1 MSNSI
6 QAQPAKL
13 KLGSVVIY
21 KNKYYVAVA
30 YDGKMVKIMAPHRN
44 QHKLSVL
51 RSNVTVVPN
60 ATPMFKVAYRGSDY
74 LVSKRGTII
83 SLTTNRVMQWA
94 DGNGDRKAILELA
107 DLELSHYLYDLQLA
121 EDLAREVA

>member
-6 QAQPAKL
+6 QAQPVQL
-13 KLGSVVIY
+13 TLGSIVIY
-21 KNKYYVAVA
+21 KNDYYVALA
-30 YDGKMVKIMAPHRN
+30 YDGKKVKITAPHRS

-51 RSNVTVVPN
+51 RSNVTVAAN
-60 ATPMFKVAYRGSDY
+60 KTPMVKVTYRYRDY

-83 SLTTNRVMQWA
+83 SLTTNRVMQWE

-107 DLELSHYLYDLQLA
+107 DLELSNYRLNLELD
-121 EDLAREVA
+121 REVA

>member
-1 MSNSI
+1 MSDKI
-6 QAQPAKL
+6 QTQL
-13 KLGSVVIY
+13 KLGSIVIY
-21 KNKYYVAVA
+21 KNKFYVALA
-30 YDGKMVKIMAPHRN
+30 YDGKMVKIMAPNRS

-51 RSNVTVVPN
+51 RKNVSVVAN

-83 SLTTNRVMQWA
+83 SLTTNKVMRWA

-107 DLELSHYLYDLQLA
+107 DLEL
-121 EDLAREVA
+121 EVAA